1 MAPIRHRKLE
11 TSPQR
16 ARKLEA
22 TLPLD
27 LNRRALTD
35 EQVRRLG
42 QLLEEYKLRV
52 VRHRDV
58 KTNGINV
65 DIVTMKDDNEQRVV
79 AYFHRDRMGKVT
91 KIC

>member
-27 LNRRALTD
+27 SNRRALTD

-42 QLLEEYKLRV
+42 KLLEEYKLRV
-52 VRHRDV
+52 VSHRDV
-58 KTNGINV
+58 KTNV
-65 DIVTMKDDNEQRVV
+65 DIVTMKDDQRVV
-79 AYFHRDRMGKVT
+79 AYFHRDRMGRVT